1 MPANLV
7 FALDAISN
15 PVTIQDY
22 LGIYTHCNQAY
33 LNLIGKASIVEV
45 VGCTPSQI
53 LPLAEAKIHNL
64 ANQQIQLSQSKLAS
78 YELTCL
84 NMSSGALNTAK
95 VSKSAIVTTDGQ
107 VAGFI
112 AIYNVIKPQSPAPTK
127 SLFRLTNQE
136 DRILIAL
143 NSGLSV
149 KSIARSLNIS
159 THTVSGHLK
168 AIYLKLNV
176 RSRAEAQCKVL
187 LLETPQV
194 DANLEPRLNKAL
206 AQLTPSNMR
215 LSEN

>member
-7 FALDAISN
+7 FTLDAISN
-15 PVTIQDY
+15 PVTIQDC

-33 LNLIGKASIVEV
+33 LNLIGKASIGEV

-64 ANQQIQLSQSKLAS
+64 VNQQLQLSQSKLAS
-78 YELTCL
+78 YELACL
-84 NMSSGALNTAK
+84 NLSSGALNIVK
-95 VSKSAIVTTDGQ
+95 VSKSAIVTKDGQ

-112 AIYNVIKPQSPAPTK
+112 AIYNAIKLQSPAPTK

-136 DRILIAL
+136 DIILTAL

-149 KSIARSLNIS
+149 KSIARSLDIS

-168 AIYLKLNV
+168 AIYLKMNV

-187 LLETPQV
+187 SLETPQV
-194 DANLEPRLNKAL
+194 ATNLEPRLNKAL
-206 AQLTPSNMR
+206 AKLNPSNVR